1 MAELNTSIGGSSKG
15 LEDSKCRG
23 GSKHMESSKS
33 LDSLKDSSKCM
44 DRLDLESSECMDGLK
59 DLESSKCMD
68 GLKDLES
75 SKCMDGLKDLE
86 SSKCIDGLKDLE
98 SSKCPRNSAVVSATS
113 SSAAPDKRVR
123 DTNSEKSGVPLAID
137 QPPEDK
143 GGHQTTSKDSLTD
156 DDKDFKPAT
165 KRYRQLSPERVSRLH
180 LYLWTL
186 NFCGCV

>member
-68 GLKDLES
+68 GLKDS
-75 SKCMDGLKDLE
+75 E